1 MTQPAPIP
9 SIVSD
14 TDVTSF
20 LFNRD
25 PIRGPR
31 YAPHFQGRTLVLP
44 FAVVGEMLYGA
55 EQRNWG
61 AARRLQLERFIR
73 RYRIEYPSYAVC
85 EIWAEV
91 RVAARKLG
99 LTIERQD
106 AWVAATA
113 LYLDVPLVTHNA
125 ADDAGVPGLKVITE
139 PDPAP

>member
-1 MTQPAPIP
+1 MIQPAPLP
-9 SIVSD
+9 FIVSD
-14 TDVTSF
+14 TDVASF

-31 YAPHFQGRTLVLP
+31 YAPHFHGRTLVLP

-73 RYRIEYPSYAVC
+73 RYQIEYPNYAVC

-91 RVAARKLG
+91 RVAARQLG
-99 LTIERQD
+99 LPIERQD

-113 LYLDVPLVTHNA
+113 VYLHVPLVTHNA
-125 ADDAGVPGLKVITE
+125 GHYAGVPGLQVITE
-139 PDPAP
+139 PDSSP